1 MYPYLTIV
9 SPSHWQI
16 TIPFVRRSTWSHIW
30 LRDQHLFNHLHIRD
44 RVRIQLSVAQATCV
58 LRSLKLL
65 VRWIS
70 RFTLRRI
77 RRWSL
82 WVSMSQWLGIYEGVW
97 APFSRVWMTMRQSS
111 RIRSPQTSLHLGQSS
126 SFSRPSI
133 GRPEAPLVQE
143 GHLKT
148 CPRSPHH
155 TAHGGEER
163 LLKVLT
169 IVYPTNKPAVELVT
183 PLPSSTPL
191 DRTYTYQPVKYP
203 ADISQLHSR
212 KFDTVD
218 S

>member
-1 MYPYLTIV
+1 MKSRTLHV
-9 SPSHWQI
+9 SVNWH
-16 TIPFVRRSTWSHIW
+16 
-30 LRDQHLFNHLHIRD
+30 
-44 RVRIQLSVAQATCV
+44 
-58 LRSLKLL
+58 
-65 VRWIS
+65 
-70 RFTLRRI
+70 LRRGLCTLQRGRNDNGTEFNI
-77 RRWSL
+77 L
-82 WVSMSQWLGIYEGVW
+82 
-97 APFSRVWMTMRQSS
+97 
-111 RIRSPQTSLHLGQSS
+111 SPKTSLHLGQSS
-126 SFSRPSI
+126 SFSTPSI

-143 GHLKT
+143 GNLKT

-163 LLKVLT
+163 LLKFLT

-183 PLPSSTPL
+183 PLPSRTPL

>member
-1 MYPYLTIV
+1 MKELFYGEFQPNKVYPYLIIV

-16 TIPFVRRSTWSHIW
+16 TIPLVLRSTWSQIW

-44 RVRIQLSVAQATCV
+44 RVRIHFSAAHLLYLT
-58 LRSLKLL
+58 LL

-70 RFTLRRI
+70 RLFLRGVGK
-77 RRWSL
+77 WSL
-82 WVSMSQWLGIYEGVW
+82 CLSMSQWIGIEEGVW
-97 APFSRVWMTMRQSS
+97 APFSRVWMTMRQRS

-143 GHLKT
+143 GNLKT
-148 CPRSPHH
+148 CPYSPHH

-163 LLKVLT
+163 LLKFLT

-183 PLPSSTPL
+183 PLPSST
-191 DRTYTYQPVKYP
+191 R
-203 ADISQLHSR
+203 
-212 KFDTVD
+212 
-218 S
+218 